1 MKKIKKIVYLAP
13 LALLGISVKAS
24 ANQVPTHISNALMVY
39 EQESN
44 QTQTASQP
52 IEKTETE
59 QPEQNVPASANGQNQ
74 PVEKTKKTTHI
85 SRLDSGLINKDS
97 SVGNEQAS
105 QVMKIVNGADA
116 IPIEQ
121 ESSEASVAGMTN
133 SNSDQHTIKN
143 PNNGQV
149 IVHYVDENGKAIAGL
164 NDYTIDINSA
174 PEGNSTGQF
183 KVPDTRYSLPD
194 PTSNYQ
200 LQRDKHTIHHDAVT
214 HTVHHDAITHTV
226 HHDAEGHN
234 EVTKKLDGFDWYNNP
249 GTNLYDQHVG
259 EANGWVPSIVNSQS
273 QPNHITTYY
282 TPHYDTITN
291 WVEDNSA
298 YDENVVD
305 TPAYDE
311 NVVDKPAYD
320 ETVGDNVFSDNSKN
334 IKSIIGNTVNVILDH
349 GTTNVDA
356 GNSDV
361 EVVSWRKVHVI
372 NSNNQS
378 NLINESVN
386 FKVGYTLDLV
396 SLAKVTNPA
405 SYEAASDP
413 NSFIGENHLTDPV
426 GFSTINNKLLSIS
439 L

>member
-74 PVEKTKKTTHI
+74 PAEKTKKTTHI

-121 ESSEASVAGMTN
+121 ESSD
-133 SNSDQHTIKN
+133 SDQHTIEN
-143 PNNGQV
+143 PNNDQV
-149 IVHYVDENGKAIAGL
+149 IVHYVDEKGKTIAGL

-174 PEGNSTGQF
+174 PEGDSTGQF
-183 KVPDTRYSLPD
+183 NVPDPRYSLPD
-194 PTSNYQ
+194 PTSDYQ
-200 LQRDKHTIHHDAVT
+200 LQHDKHTISHDAVT
-214 HTVHHDAITHTV
+214 HDV
-226 HHDAEGHN
+226 HHDAEGHYEETQERDGN
-234 EVTKKLDGFDWYNNP
+234 EWYNKD
-249 GTNLYDQHVG
+249 GDSGVSDSTHFG
-259 EANGWVPSIVNSQS
+259 SHGKG
-273 QPNHITTYY
+273 TTYY
-282 TPHYDTITN
+282 QPHYVTVTH
-291 WVEDNSA
+291 WVETS
-298 YDENVVD
+298 
-305 TPAYDE
+305 PAYDE
-311 NVVDKPAYD
+311 TVTDTPAYD

-334 IKSIIGNTVNVILDH
+334 IKSIIGNTVNVILKH
-349 GTTNVDA
+349 GTENVDA
-356 GNSDV
+356 NNSDI
-361 EVVSWRKVHVI
+361 ELDSWRKVHVI
-372 NSNNQS
+372 NSDNQN
-378 NLINESVN
+378 NLINESVK

-396 SLAKVTNPA
+396 SLAEVTNPD
-405 SYEAASDP
+405 SYKAASDP
-413 NSFIGENHLTDPV
+413 NKFIGENNLTDPV

>member
-1 MKKIKKIVYLAP
+1 MKRIKKIVYLAP

-74 PVEKTKKTTHI
+74 PAEKTKKTTHI

-121 ESSEASVAGMTN
+121 ESSEESVAGMTN

-143 PNNGQV
+143 PNNDQV

-200 LQRDKHTIHHDAVT
+200 LQRDKHTIHHDAIK
-214 HTVHHDAITHTV
+214 HTVHHDATEHQGNTITQWYLTGSDGDRNVFDDSENNHNIGDSMWGIGSGNPDDKV
-226 HHDAEGHN
+226 VDAE
-234 EVTKKLDGFDWYNNP
+234 P
-249 GTNLYDQHVG
+249 LYGQVQD
-259 EANGWVPSIVNSQS
+259 S
-273 QPNHITTYY
+273 
-282 TPHYDTITN
+282 
-291 WVEDNSA
+291 
-298 YDENVVD
+298 
-305 TPAYDE
+305 PAYDE
-311 NVVDKPAYD
+311 TVVDKPAYD
-320 ETVGDNVFSDNSKN
+320 EEIGDNVFSDNSKN

-349 GTTNVDA
+349 VTTNVDA

-361 EVVSWRKVHVI
+361 KFVSWRKVHVI

-396 SLAKVTNPA
+396 SLAKVANPT
-405 SYEAASDP
+405 SYEAVSDP